1 MPMSVMKDGKMEVD
15 GKMIVGQHVPTCFG
29 CFAGFLLRWIEQM
42 QKRDNVSAIDMLPRV
57 M

>member
-1 MPMSVMKDGKMEVD
+1 MSVMKDGKMEVD